1 MLSKK
6 NLQLSWHLTP
16 VCVFFFVVDY
26 NEEILTISFHVIT
39 H

>member
-16 VCVFFFVVDY
+16 VCVFVVVDY